1 MPILLTLTDARK
13 FVDRELCYVIEIYA
27 KLRINK
33 KIQNKC
39 YSSVNP
45 VKINEIARKP
55 DGEMS
60 RKVNC
65 RRKG

>member
-1 MPILLTLTDARK
+1 M
-13 FVDRELCYVIEIYA
+13 
-27 KLRINK
+27 
-33 KIQNKC
+33 
-39 YSSVNP
+39 NP

-65 RRKG
+65 RRQGVINISKVSDTKDESTPSQRKRILY